1 MTGGQQR
8 RFASLLT
15 NQKSLATFPPQEMI
29 FAFVPGGIG
38 VNNSDVNNKCWT
50 FVFGLIAGALLDA
63 SGAAGLAF
71 DPAGNLFLLGANPST
86 IFKFSPDG
94 AVTKFAMASP
104 GEDWVGIAID
114 ARGNVFVAT
123 DTENKGNV
131 ITRILKFAPNGKR
144 TIYMANVADGQAKTL
159 TIDRDG
165 NLFVGVI
172 SVTKPRGQD
181 TIYKVAPDARRKSV
195 FTTEV
200 EDPTFFAIDNTG
212 NLYVYQETDG
222 GKICKL
228 ARNGREISSVTS
240 RETYDLACDQAGN
253 LFVALPHSKEIG
265 KIAPDGTKTTF
276 ATDAEPWFL
285 AIDKGG
291 NIFALDN
298 GIVKFSP
305 DGKRTPFAAN
315 PIN

>member
-1 MTGGQQR
+1 MR
-8 RFASLLT
+8 IRS
-15 NQKSLATFPPQEMI
+15 
-29 FAFVPGGIG
+29 
-38 VNNSDVNNKCWT
+38 W
-50 FVFGLIAGALLDA
+50 ALVVALMLSA
-63 SGAAGLAF
+63 VLKVRAAAGLAF
-71 DPAGNLFLLGANPST
+71 DPSGNLFLLGANPST

-94 AVTKFAMASP
+94 AVAKFAMASP
-104 GEDWVGIAID
+104 GEDWVGLAID

-123 DTENKGNV
+123 DTEDKVGV

-144 TIYMANVADGQAKTL
+144 MIYMAKVAYGQPKTL

-172 SVTKPRGQD
+172 SVTKPRGPD
-181 TIYKVAPDARRKSV
+181 TIYKVAPDARQKGV
-195 FTTEV
+195 FTAEV

-228 ARNGREISSVTS
+228 ARNGRAISSMAS
-240 RETYDLACDQAGN
+240 PETYDLACDAAGN

-291 NIFALDN
+291 NIFGLAN

-305 DGKRTPFAAN
+305 DGKRTVFAQN
-315 PIN
+315 PIE

>member
-1 MTGGQQR
+1 MH
-8 RFASLLT
+8 
-15 NQKSLATFPPQEMI
+15 NP
-29 FAFVPGGIG
+29 
-38 VNNSDVNNKCWT
+38 DVNNKCWT

-86 IFKFSPDG
+86 IFKFSPEG
-94 AVTKFAMASP
+94 AVTKFATASP
-104 GEDWVGIAID
+104 GEDWAGIAID

-123 DTENKGNV
+123 DVENKGNV

-144 TIYMANVADGQAKTL
+144 TTYMANVADGQAKTL

-172 SVTKPRGQD
+172 SVTKPRRPD
-181 TIYKVAPDARRKSV
+181 TIYKIAPDSRRKSV

-228 ARNGREISSVTS
+228 APNGREISSVTS
-240 RETYDLACDQAGN
+240 RESYDLACDQAGN

-265 KIAPDGTKTTF
+265 KIAPDGTKTAF

-285 AIDKGG
+285 AIDKAG
-291 NIFALDN
+291 NIFALDK

-305 DGKRTPFAAN
+305 DGKRTLFAAN

>member
-1 MTGGQQR
+1 MAG
-8 RFASLLT
+8 SLPKNT
-15 NQKSLATFPPQEMI
+15 AKWQATVLVLI
-29 FAFVPGGIG
+29 FAFVLVGTR
-38 VNNSDVNNKCWT
+38 VNNSDVNKNYWT
-50 FVFGLIAGALLDA
+50 FVFGLITVAVLNA
-63 SGAAGLAF
+63 SGASGLDF

-94 AVTKFAMASP
+94 AVRKFAVASP

-114 ARGNVFVAT
+114 TRGNVFVAT
-123 DTENKGNV
+123 DVENKGNV

-144 TIYMANVADGQAKTL
+144 MIYMANVGPGQPKAL

-172 SVTKPRGQD
+172 SVAKPRGSD
-181 TIYKVAPDARRKSV
+181 TIYKVAGARKSV

-200 EDPTFFAIDNTG
+200 EDPTFSSIDNAG

-228 ARNGREISSVTS
+228 ASNGHKISSVPS
-240 RETYDLACDQAGN
+240 REAYDLACDQAGN

-276 ATDAEPWFL
+276 ATDAEPWSL
-285 AIDKGG
+285 AIDEGG
-291 NIFALDN
+291 NVFALDK

-305 DGKRTPFAAN
+305 DGKRTVFAAN

>member
-1 MTGGQQR
+1 MR
-8 RFASLLT
+8 IRS
-15 NQKSLATFPPQEMI
+15 
-29 FAFVPGGIG
+29 
-38 VNNSDVNNKCWT
+38 W
-50 FVFGLIAGALLDA
+50 ALVVALMLSA
-63 SGAAGLAF
+63 VLKMSAAAGLAF

-104 GEDWVGIAID
+104 GEDWLGIAID

-123 DTENKGNV
+123 DTEKKGNV

-172 SVTKPRGQD
+172 SVTKPRGPD
-181 TIYKVAPDARRKSV
+181 TIYKVAPDARQKSV

-212 NLYVYQETDG
+212 NLYVY
-222 GKICKL
+222 
-228 ARNGREISSVTS
+228 
-240 RETYDLACDQAGN
+240 
-253 LFVALPHSKEIG
+253 
-265 KIAPDGTKTTF
+265 
-276 ATDAEPWFL
+276 
-285 AIDKGG
+285 
-291 NIFALDN
+291 
-298 GIVKFSP
+298 
-305 DGKRTPFAAN
+305 
-315 PIN
+315 